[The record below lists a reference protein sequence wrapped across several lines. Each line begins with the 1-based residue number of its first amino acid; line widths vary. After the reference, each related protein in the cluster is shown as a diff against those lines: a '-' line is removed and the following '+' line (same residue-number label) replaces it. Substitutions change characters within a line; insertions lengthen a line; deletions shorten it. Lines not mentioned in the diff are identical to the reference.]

1 MAETGAYIYA
11 ACRRIEPGAL
21 DGITGLRDA
30 PLRILHQRDLAAVVS
45 TVDLDEFGE
54 EALRHHFEDLDWLEQ
69 VARRHDEVIRAV
81 WLATGL
87 VAPFRLATI
96 CRTDDNVRE
105 RLETRYDE
113 LTRALDRV
121 EGRSE
126 WSVKAFLPA
135 EPVNAAADT
144 DDDEAASTGTAY
156 LLRRRR
162 ELDQRQQAAVDADA
176 IAEAIH
182 HEVAASAQA
191 CRRLPPQDRRLTGYA
206 DPMILNGSYLVDDR
220 DAGSFRA
227 VIDQLVAQRPAVR
240 LMVDGPWPPYS
251 FTTLES
257 T

>member
-1 MAETGAYIYA
+1 VAETGAYIYA

-21 DGITGLRDA
+21 DGLTGLRDE
-30 PLRILHQRDLAAVVS
+30 PLRILQQRDLAAVVS

-54 EALRHHFEDLDWLEQ
+54 EALRQRFEDLDWLEQ

-81 WLATGL
+81 WLASGL

-105 RLETRYDE
+105 RLESRYDE
-113 LTRALDRV
+113 LACALDRV

-135 EPVNAAADT
+135 EPT
-144 DDDEAASTGTAY
+144 DEVPDDKASTGTAY

-162 ELDQRQQAAVDADA
+162 ALDRKQQAAVDADA
-176 IAEAIH
+176 VAEEIH
-182 HEVAASAQA
+182 HEVATASQA

-220 DAGSFRA
+220 DAGSFRS
-227 VIDQLVAQRPAVR
+227 VVDQHVVRRPAVR
-240 LMVDGPWPPYS
+240 VTLDGPWPPYS
-251 FTTLES
+251 FTTLEW

>member
-1 MAETGAYIYA
+1 VAETGAYIYA

-21 DGITGLRDA
+21 DGLTGLRDE
-30 PLRILHQRDLAAVVS
+30 PLRILQQRDLAAVVS

-54 EALRHHFEDLDWLEQ
+54 EALRQRFEDLDWLEQ

-81 WLATGL
+81 WLASGL

-105 RLETRYDE
+105 RLESRYDE
-113 LTRALDRV
+113 LARALDRV
-121 EGRSE
+121 EGCSE

-135 EPVNAAADT
+135 EPT
-144 DDDEAASTGTAY
+144 DDVPDDKASTGTAY

-162 ELDQRQQAAVDADA
+162 ALDRKQQAAVDADA
-176 IAEAIH
+176 VAEEIH
-182 HEVAASAQA
+182 HEVATASQA

-220 DAGSFRA
+220 DAGSFRS
-227 VIDQLVAQRPAVR
+227 VVDQLVVRRPAVR
-240 LMVDGPWPPYS
+240 VTLDGPWPPYS